1 MVSLVWLFFLYSDF
15 NVISVVYL
23 QAVNA
28 SLADAGGTYSPLSIR
43 GRPRERGE
51 RTRRRRRRRSWGGES
66 GGIGAALTLLAPSV
80 PRPRGPSLRGTKTGK
95 AQKHDRY
102 KQCASE
108 APLIVV

>member
-1 MVSLVWLFFLYSDF
+1 M
-15 NVISVVYL
+15 ISVVYL

-28 SLADAGGTYSPLSIR
+28 SLADAGGTYSPLSVR

-108 APLIVV
+108 APLIVVYDLLGTVAF

>member
-1 MVSLVWLFFLYSDF
+1 MHRIHRQMPVEVVPHYP
-15 NVISVVYL
+15 SVRVRR
-23 QAVNA
+23 APIFTA
-28 SLADAGGTYSPLSIR
+28 PPT
-43 GRPRERGE
+43 ERGE
-51 RTRRRRRRRSWGGES
+51 RTRRRRSWGGES

-108 APLIVV
+108 APLIVVRDLERGGCFLI

>member
-1 MVSLVWLFFLYSDF
+1 M
-15 NVISVVYL
+15 ISVVYL

-51 RTRRRRRRRSWGGES
+51 RTRRRRSWGGES

-108 APLIVV
+108 APLIVVYDLLGTVAF

>member
-1 MVSLVWLFFLYSDF
+1 M
-15 NVISVVYL
+15 ISVVYL

-51 RTRRRRRRRSWGGES
+51 RTRRRRRRSWGGES

-80 PRPRGPSLRGTKTGK
+80 PRPRRPSLRGTKTGK

-102 KQCASE
+102 KQCSE
-108 APLIVV
+108 AH